1 MTAVAVDSVGALCDR
16 VREAADRRVPLRV
29 VGRGTWLD
37 AGRPVVASESVSTR
51 ELTGITEYVPGDL
64 TLTARA
70 GTTLEEIRLATAE
83 HRQWLALDPHGSDQ
97 GTLGATIATAS
108 AGPLSTSFGTPRDLM
123 LGVEFVSGDGVIVRG
138 GGRVVKNVA
147 GFDLT
152 RLLTGSWG
160 TLGVITE
167 ATVRLHARPEADE
180 SIAVRLEGEAGVARA
195 RELLRH
201 LPFAPYAC
209 EIVNAPLARRLVAID
224 DVAAIIRLGGNGLAV
239 DAQRTAF
246 SALGPVTG
254 VDTDVWRRLR
264 ESEDSGTLVFRLST
278 RPSEIA
284 SAWNV
289 ACAVADECPGTL
301 IGATVARGI
310 VRCIVPDGANAAAS
324 LRRLW
329 SESRIAR
336 IGERLTPELWSLC
349 SPPPTDDRLS
359 SGVKRTFDPRGVLN
373 PGIFGERS

>member
-1 MTAVAVDSVGALCDR
+1 
-16 VREAADRRVPLRV
+16 
-29 VGRGTWLD
+29 
-37 AGRPVVASESVSTR
+37 
-51 ELTGITEYVPGDL
+51 
-64 TLTARA
+64 
-70 GTTLEEIRLATAE
+70 
-83 HRQWLALDPHGSDQ
+83 
-97 GTLGATIATAS
+97 
-108 AGPLSTSFGTPRDLM
+108 
-123 LGVEFVSGDGVIVRG
+123 
-138 GGRVVKNVA
+138 
-147 GFDLT
+147 
-152 RLLTGSWG
+152 
-160 TLGVITE
+160 
-167 ATVRLHARPEADE
+167 
-180 SIAVRLEGEAGVARA
+180 
-195 RELLRH
+195 
-201 LPFAPYAC
+201 
-209 EIVNAPLARRLVAID
+209 
-224 DVAAIIRLGGNGLAV
+224 LGGNGLAV

-264 ESEDSGTLVFRLST
+264 ASEASGGLVFRLST

-310 VRCIVPDGANAAAS
+310 VRCIVPDGASAVAS

-349 SPPPTDDRLS
+349 SPPTDDRLS

-373 PGIFGERS
+373 PGILENAHERAGGRSTRMRAARQPARRRAIRHRCVRSLWILPAGVSNVSHARGRER